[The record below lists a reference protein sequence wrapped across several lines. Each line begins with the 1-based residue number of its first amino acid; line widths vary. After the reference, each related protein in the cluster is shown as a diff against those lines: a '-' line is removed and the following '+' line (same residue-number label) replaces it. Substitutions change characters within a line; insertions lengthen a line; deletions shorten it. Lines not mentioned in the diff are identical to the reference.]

1 MANKTLNTRVQLKH
15 DTQKNWNAAVNFI
28 PKNGEVIIYDPDG
41 DYSFPRMK
49 VGDGVTVVTE
59 LPFVYEPVTE
69 SDINE
74 ICGMTIYTANEVI
87 FNV

>member
-15 DTQKNWNAAVNFI
+15 DTQENWNAAVNFI

-41 DYSFPRMK
+41 NYSFPRMK
-49 VGDGVTVVTE
+49 VGDGETVVTE
-59 LPFVYEPVTE
+59 LPFVYEPVMKA
-69 SDINE
+69 DIDE
-74 ICGMTIYTANEVI
+74 ICGAVIYTANEVI